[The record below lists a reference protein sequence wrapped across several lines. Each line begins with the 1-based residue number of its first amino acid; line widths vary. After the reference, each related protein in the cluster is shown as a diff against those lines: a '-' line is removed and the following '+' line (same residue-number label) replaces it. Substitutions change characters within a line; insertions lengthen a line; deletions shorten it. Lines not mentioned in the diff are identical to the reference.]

1 MKQRRSTTPLLLL
14 FVSLPLAAQTDSV
27 ANQRVYSLN
36 PVVVTGTG
44 HHQRLRT
51 AISPVEVIG
60 QGSILSASPRLF
72 QDVVVR
78 QLPQLSISP
87 NSTGAYLR
95 LNGLSNKYAL
105 ILVNGKRL
113 IGDISGNV
121 NLNRLDMT
129 NVRRIEVLDGAA
141 SSLYGSD
148 AIGGVV
154 NIITQ
159 QEATRGCRPM
169 GSSGRQPTCN

>member
-1 MKQRRSTTPLLLL
+1 MNNRQRATPLLLL
-14 FVSLPLAAQTDSV
+14 MVALPLAAQTDSV
-27 ANQRVYSLN
+27 TLRRVYSLN

-44 HHQRLRT
+44 HHQRLRS

-60 QGSILSASPRLF
+60 QGSISSSSPRLF
-72 QDVVVR
+72 AESVVR

-105 ILVNGKRL
+105 ILLNGKRL

-121 NLNRLDMT
+121 NLNRIDMT
-129 NVRRIEVLDGAA
+129 NVCLLYT
-141 SSLYGSD
+141 SLSPRD
-148 AIGGVV
+148 
-154 NIITQ
+154 
-159 QEATRGCRPM
+159 RG
-169 GSSGRQPTCN
+169 